1 VEFTV
6 KPIGIVGNSRTDI
19 ALTDHWGAV
28 TSTITVD
35 ERFGE
40 DCLLGLAD
48 FSHVEV
54 LFVFH
59 QTTERPDYRPRRPRG
74 REDLPEVGVFA
85 DRGPRRPNRIGVTT
99 CKIISAKG
107 RELEVL
113 GLDAVTG
120 TPVVDIKPVMT
131 EFQPADVRQP
141 EWVGRLMT
149 DYFRP

>member
-1 VEFTV
+1 VDFTV
-6 KPIGIVGNSRTDI
+6 TPIGIVGNNRTDI

-85 DRGPRRPNRIGVTT
+85 DRGPRRPNSIGVTT

-131 EFQPADVRQP
+131 EVQPADVRQP